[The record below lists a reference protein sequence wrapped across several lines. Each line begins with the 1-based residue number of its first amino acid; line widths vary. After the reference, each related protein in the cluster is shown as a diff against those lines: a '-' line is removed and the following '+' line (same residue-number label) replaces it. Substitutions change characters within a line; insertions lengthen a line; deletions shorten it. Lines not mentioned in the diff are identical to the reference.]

1 MNGTKIAALTCN
13 SFQGASMTVIG
24 NNSANNSNSLANVN
38 LLGSKGSDA
47 SAGLSSFLDIISML
61 SLPDEN
67 LNSLSKA
74 ELLTSSLGSEGE
86 PSTIQLLQKFLDQGQ
101 VPLLNEVSTK
111 DISEETAS
119 QFLEFLS
126 KEVTNSGGIPNL
138 SDGKLNADTS
148 TDNNVLLRLA
158 LEGIR
163 EVALPVNSK
172 LLEDG
177 SAGREAPSIGG
188 ELREPLFVHK
198 VSEIAQVLVNTSVM
212 EEPEPKIVSIELGS
226 IIESMPVGYDEAQ
239 ITKVFTTSP
248 DSSALEETKGIISKL
263 DLIIRGGS
271 AEMDFRVDEGVPVFE
286 SVEFDVERG
295 MENKE
300 LYIEIDKRK
309 QNTLVVNL
317 SLENL
322 RSTDNF
328 PQKVNLKFSE
338 PKLSE
343 TKLVVNFSAQSEAKF
358 FNADELNDLTHAAVI
373 TKSGERT
380 GNPGLDLNS
389 KIQIFRPK
397 FEEELISRQ
406 SLNFVSANELNESFS
421 DKLAARLNSV
431 ISGEF
436 ENKQMLN
443 SLRDTISKNE
453 AISKLDENLHI
464 FKLDVSNTFKRSVK
478 NQLMVSTAD
487 VVSYRDAI
495 NPKEKLIF
503 DFQWL
508 SSIENEG
515 LTLEKNMTT
524 VKQVFREFGATV
536 ETLEAKSPS
545 SNFVEPARLQ
555 AVSNPKD
562 GTATKNMQNFGL
574 NSMVNSLNL
583 YDAQF
588 SSRLGM
594 LLADQIAKGSE
605 NFELQ
610 LEPENFGKVRVNVSL
625 ESSNV
630 EVKMVAENSAA
641 VMVLK
646 GSENILQNIA
656 EQNGLKLSDYSVDMQ
671 NNQNGENANKK
682 DGSSKNQDNG
692 TEVVKETDDENN
704 NPSSENEYKLNL
716 LA

>member
-1 MNGTKIAALTCN
+1 
-13 SFQGASMTVIG
+13 MTVIG
-24 NNSANNSNSLANVN
+24 NNTANNSNSLATVN
-38 LLGSKGSDA
+38 LVGPKGSNA

-61 SLPDEN
+61 SLPGEDS
-67 LNSLSKA
+67 NSLSKT

-86 PSTIQLLQKFLDQGQ
+86 PSTVQLLQKFLDQGQ
-101 VPLLNEVSTK
+101 GSLLNEVSTN

-138 SDGKLNADTS
+138 PIEKLNADTS
-148 TDNNVLLRLA
+148 TDNNVLLRLV
-158 LEGIR
+158 LEEIR
-163 EVALPVNSK
+163 EVALPVNIN

-177 SAGREAPSIGG
+177 SEGQSASAISG
-188 ELREPLFVHK
+188 ELGGSLLIPK
-198 VSEIAQVLVNTSVM
+198 VPEIAQVLVNTSVM
-212 EEPEPKIVSIELGS
+212 EDPEPKIVSIELGS
-226 IIESMPVGYDEAQ
+226 IVESMPVGYDHAK
-239 ITKVFTTSP
+239 ITKLFTTSLNE
-248 DSSALEETKGIISKL
+248 AKGVISRL
-263 DLIIRGGS
+263 DLVVRGDS
-271 AEMDFRVDEGVPVFE
+271 ADMDFRVDEGVPIFE
-286 SVEFDVERG
+286 SVEFDGERG

-300 LYIEIDKRK
+300 LYIELDKPK

-338 PKLSE
+338 PKLPE
-343 TKLVVNFSAQSEAKF
+343 TKLVVNFSVLPEAKF

-373 TKSGERT
+373 SKSGEST
-380 GNPGLDLNS
+380 GNLGLGLNS

-421 DKLAARLNSV
+421 DKLTAKLSS
-431 ISGEF
+431 ITSGEF
-436 ENKQMLN
+436 ENKQMLS
-443 SLRDTISKNE
+443 SLRDAISKNE

-464 FKLDVSNTFKRSVK
+464 SKLDVSTIFKRSVK
-478 NQLMVSTAD
+478 NRLMISTAD
-487 VVSYRDAI
+487 VVSYRNAI
-495 NPKEKLIF
+495 SPKEKPIF

-515 LTLEKNMTT
+515 NTLEKNVTN
-524 VKQVFREFGATV
+524 VKQGFREFRATV

-545 SNFVEPARLQ
+545 SNFLEPARLQ
-555 AVSNPKD
+555 AVSTPTD

-610 LEPENFGKVRVNVSL
+610 LEPESFGKVRVNVSL

-692 TEVVKETDDENN
+692 PEVVKETDDENN